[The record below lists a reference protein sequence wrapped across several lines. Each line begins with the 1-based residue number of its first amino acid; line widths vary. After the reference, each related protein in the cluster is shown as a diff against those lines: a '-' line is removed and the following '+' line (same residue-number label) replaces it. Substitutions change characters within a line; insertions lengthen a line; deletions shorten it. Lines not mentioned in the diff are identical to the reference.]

1 MILQVIGAAVAL
13 MVPGGGGGEL
23 LVALVP
29 AGVVLFVPT
38 GVVLATPAPAGILL
52 IVEAMFFR
60 VGCWLIVANKI
71 L

>member
-13 MVPGGGGGEL
+13 MVPGGV